1 MCLWEVHFEPHMFM
15 QQKSIHLYPSDVWFH
30 TFDWVLSSEE
40 QGVFVWIDTRPPLVM
55 LLQGLLEE
63 APIDST
69 GPRFSAQ
76 NRPEVHANSF
86 TIQIHLCNS
95 FLYINVSYVFWD
107 LISLRNNSEFC
118 FYTDEWNDFAR
129 DGSKN
134 INSQSLKSSLTMK
147 KKGAGG
153 GDNRAER
160 RTQKAKNR
168 EGKKKKNERT
178 HHARTHARTHAHK
191 ETDTHTHRETHTHT
205 HRERR
210 HTHTHR
216 ETTHTHTH
224 R

>member
-1 MCLWEVHFEPHMFM
+1 MTWNKKSVLYLISVTLFMVLIFNSVLVNCDNPASEQTLFNIWILLSFVSHNRSARIHEDCILWSVTHINVLMIHVSVRSSFWAPHVHATE
-15 QQKSIHLYPSDVWFH
+15 SIHLYLPRTCGFTPLTESCP
-30 TFDWVLSSEE
+30 LKE

-118 FYTDEWNDFAR
+118 FYIQMN
-129 DGSKN
+129 
-134 INSQSLKSSLTMK
+134 
-147 KKGAGG
+147 
-153 GDNRAER
+153 
-160 RTQKAKNR
+160 
-168 EGKKKKNERT
+168 
-178 HHARTHARTHAHK
+178 
-191 ETDTHTHRETHTHT
+191 
-205 HRERR
+205 
-210 HTHTHR
+210 
-216 ETTHTHTH
+216 
-224 R
+224 